1 MNQIFHVILSLSISG
16 SLIGLLILLIRSF
29 TRRFTAKRWTFYLW
43 LIMLVRLLVPIHA
56 DVNFMGWLS
65 ALPVETKNW
74 QNNENGS
81 QSAGS
86 GEPVFD
92 AAAENFSETEIDEGG
107 HIENADAVSGTAD
120 VKQAEVDSDR
130 EENEDTGRMSE
141 SAEGSDRRAD
151 IFRISGMIWLLGVFL
166 SIIYRIYTY
175 QRFVRK
181 TFADCVPVSDQRVWN
196 RSGKIRMRLGISREI
211 PLYESETVGCP
222 MLIGLRKPY
231 IVLPSKLLAEMAG
244 RENDIGL
251 ILHHELIHYMR
262 KDIWY
267 KWLFQAALCIHWFN
281 PVLYLFNRKFNADC
295 ELACDEAVLTLLTE
309 EGRRIYGNV
318 LLNAAEYSFT
328 CFKNIPMM
336 TLVEEKHT
344 LKERLRSIAQ
354 YHKTGILTSLCAL
367 FVLAMLAVTAV
378 LCGVA
383 QVNADS
389 GEVFVMRNDS
399 PGFIDWIMGNIKDT
413 SFTGP
418 MVVNSRG
425 NSYWMYDDD
434 ALIAGESDNDIWRA
448 WNYYGGEKKAN
459 IGKFVLNGSD
469 VLWIVYA
476 NKETT
481 LELTSKFTLRDG
493 RFKIVQVMPDQT
505 VQVLNEGGEEI
516 SGKIT
521 LPEGRNCFKLVGQK
535 ARLVD
540 FQASYSG
547 ENQKDIDGIFH
558 SEAEEYAY
566 RVKTG
571 REPLDM
577 ARLDEIG
584 VYLEAKEVSELYRCA
599 WERDIVLSDDN
610 WQNLFLYSDAELTSR
625 YLLEA
630 LQDGKIKEF
639 DSRMLVK
646 IAHLMDGKTVS
657 ECFRY
662 LLEQGKVSESDL
674 ENIFIYSNA
683 DLSGQYLIEALLKG
697 KVSGLSGRFLSD
709 MSVRVSSENLT
720 DIVLALGKEDLTF
733 ENLRDSVFPYL
744 GGEQNMQCVC
754 HYIDLGNILTDFQ
767 LQEVKPYVSENN
779 YYRIIEY
786 NGKQK

>member
-1 MNQIFHVILSLSISG
+1 
-16 SLIGLLILLIRSF
+16 
-29 TRRFTAKRWTFYLW
+29 
-43 LIMLVRLLVPIHA
+43 
-56 DVNFMGWLS
+56 
-65 ALPVETKNW
+65 
-74 QNNENGS
+74 
-81 QSAGS
+81 
-86 GEPVFD
+86 
-92 AAAENFSETEIDEGG
+92 
-107 HIENADAVSGTAD
+107 
-120 VKQAEVDSDR
+120 
-130 EENEDTGRMSE
+130 
-141 SAEGSDRRAD
+141 
-151 IFRISGMIWLLGVFL
+151 
-166 SIIYRIYTY
+166 
-175 QRFVRK
+175 
-181 TFADCVPVSDQRVWN
+181 
-196 RSGKIRMRLGISREI
+196 
-211 PLYESETVGCP
+211 
-222 MLIGLRKPY
+222 
-231 IVLPSKLLAEMAG
+231 
-244 RENDIGL
+244 
-251 ILHHELIHYMR
+251 
-262 KDIWY
+262 
-267 KWLFQAALCIHWFN
+267 
-281 PVLYLFNRKFNADC
+281 
-295 ELACDEAVLTLLTE
+295 
-309 EGRRIYGNV
+309 
-318 LLNAAEYSFT
+318 
-328 CFKNIPMM
+328 
-336 TLVEEKHT
+336 
-344 LKERLRSIAQ
+344 
-354 YHKTGILTSLCAL
+354 
-367 FVLAMLAVTAV
+367 
-378 LCGVA
+378 
-383 QVNADS
+383 
-389 GEVFVMRNDS
+389 
-399 PGFIDWIMGNIKDT
+399 
-413 SFTGP
+413 
-418 MVVNSRG
+418 
-425 NSYWMYDDD
+425 MYDDD
-434 ALIAGESDNDIWRA
+434 ALIAGESENDIWRA

-516 SGKIT
+516 SGTIT

-599 WERDIVLSDDN
+599 WERDMVLSDDN

-646 IAHLMDGKTVS
+646 IAYLMDGKTVS

-674 ENIFIYSNA
+674 ENIFIYSDA